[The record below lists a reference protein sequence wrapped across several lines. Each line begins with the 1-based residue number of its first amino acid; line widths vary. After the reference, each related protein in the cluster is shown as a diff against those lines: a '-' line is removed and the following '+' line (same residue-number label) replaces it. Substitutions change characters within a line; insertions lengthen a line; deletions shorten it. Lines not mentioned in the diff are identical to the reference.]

1 MNAQEAA
8 KVLAK
13 AAAYDNRQ
21 ATQAAAHA
29 WAEALDQDMP
39 LQDALRLVGEHYRD
53 ERAWVMPADINRRWR
68 DLGRARLETATRMGL
83 PNPPEELSGDA
94 GAWAAWKRA
103 QIRAVKAGCDQV
115 QAEARAWRAIGRTP
129 TTQRDLRLAGGP
141 PRDIEAMP
149 AAAAPPKHRQLAAL
163 AGEHPLG
170 DTCTHPKV

>member
-53 ERAWVMPADINRRWR
+53 ERNWVMPADINRRWR
-68 DLGRARLETATRMGL
+68 ALGRTRIETAERMGL
-83 PNPPEELSGDA
+83 PGTPDELADDP
-94 GAWAAWKRA
+94 AAWVAWRKA
-103 QIRAVKAGCDQV
+103 QIAAVKAGCDAM
-115 QAEARAWRAIGRTP
+115 QAEARAWCAIQRTP
-129 TTQRDLRLAGGP
+129 RERRELPSQP
-141 PRDIEAMP
+141 PPPDWATML
-149 AAAAPPKHRQLAAL
+149 AAATPRHGVKTGR
-163 AGEHPLG
+163 
-170 DTCTHPKV
+170 